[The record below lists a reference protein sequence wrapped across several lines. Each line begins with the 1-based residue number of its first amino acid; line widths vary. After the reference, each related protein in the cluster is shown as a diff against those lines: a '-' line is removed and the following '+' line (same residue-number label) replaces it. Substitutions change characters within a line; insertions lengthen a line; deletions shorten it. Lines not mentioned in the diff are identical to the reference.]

1 MWIEVCQPS
10 DGVLAL
16 LQQRFRLH
24 TLAVE
29 DSMRPAQLPKLDLY
43 DGQIFAVVKIASLEG
58 DEIRYADLNAFV
70 STHHIIT
77 VRHDGESARISDK
90 GKTEGGLSPT
100 KLRPDFILH
109 ALMDLVVRN
118 YYPVVQM
125 IEEEVLSM
133 EQRVLDA
140 FLSRDEITRLFR
152 LRREAIRF
160 QHVLTR
166 MSDVCAKLANLQVP
180 CIGKDAK
187 PYFRDVHDQL
197 VRVNS
202 MISGLIDVVQAV
214 FAASNL
220 LERQRQGATT
230 RQLAGW
236 AAILGVPTAI
246 AGIYDINQ
254 ANLPAYDGAHGHLIV
269 IALMLSICIGLYI
282 RFRRLRWL

>member
-1 MWIEVCQPS
+1 
-10 DGVLAL
+10 
-16 LQQRFRLH
+16 
-24 TLAVE
+24 
-29 DSMRPAQLPKLDLY
+29 
-43 DGQIFAVVKIASLEG
+43 
-58 DEIRYADLNAFV
+58 
-70 STHHIIT
+70 
-77 VRHDGESARISDK
+77 
-90 GKTEGGLSPT
+90 
-100 KLRPDFILH
+100 
-109 ALMDLVVRN
+109 MDLVVRN